1 MIRKTRHTGLV
12 VRNLSESQ
20 RFYEALGFVL
30 WKREIEEGK
39 FIETVVGIESVKLET
54 AKMHAKD
61 GSMIELLEYHSHP
74 MKKEKVNS
82 PSNTLGCSH
91 IAFTV
96 DDIEKTCDLIKE
108 LGGSIVNNP
117 ATSPSG
123 SVKVAYCH
131 DIDGILLELVEEVA
145 S

>member
-1 MIRKTRHTGLV
+1 MIIKTRHTGLV
-12 VRNLSESQ
+12 VRKLSESLK
-20 RFYEALGFVL
+20 FYEALGFVL
-30 WKREIEEGK
+30 WKREIEEGR
-39 FIETVVGIESVKLET
+39 FIETVVGIGSVKLET
-54 AKMHAKD
+54 AKMHASD

-74 MKKEKVNS
+74 LKKEKVNS

-96 DDIEKTCDLIKE
+96 DDIERTCELIKT
-108 LGGSIVNNP
+108 LGGNIVNDP
-117 ATSPSG
+117 ALSPSG
-123 SVKVAYCH
+123 MVKVAYCH